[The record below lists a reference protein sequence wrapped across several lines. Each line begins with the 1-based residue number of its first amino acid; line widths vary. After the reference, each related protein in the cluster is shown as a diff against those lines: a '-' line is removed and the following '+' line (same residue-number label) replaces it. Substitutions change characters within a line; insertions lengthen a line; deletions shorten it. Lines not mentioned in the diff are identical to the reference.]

1 MNHNQK
7 KTLCF
12 VGTAFVIGMIAFFTR
27 PSSPGVEP
35 DEELGTKLFAKFD
48 GQIRRRL
55 RMCLLRQLLARRL
68 PAYWWKLPRT
78 KARKLRGLGLDADS
92 AFNLA
97 YSGKGP
103 WRLSRTAEL
112 HRVLDNAFWRK
123 QGYTEL
129 ASRYLIIR
137 QGW

>member
-1 MNHNQK
+1 MSERIKGLSRYCNGW
-7 KTLCF
+7 
-12 VGTAFVIGMIAFFTR
+12 VGFFALAET
-27 PSSPGVEP
+27 P
-35 DEELGTKLFAKFD
+35 KLFAKFD